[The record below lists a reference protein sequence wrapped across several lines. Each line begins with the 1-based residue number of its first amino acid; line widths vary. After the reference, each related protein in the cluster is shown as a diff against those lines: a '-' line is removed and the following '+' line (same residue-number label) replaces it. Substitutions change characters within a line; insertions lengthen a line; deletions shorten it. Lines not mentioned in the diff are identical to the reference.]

1 MLIEKAR
8 KAIEEKKLI
17 VYPTDTLYAL
27 GGDATRSEVVKKV
40 FDLKERPYDM
50 PLSITISDIEEI
62 KEYCFMNELAY
73 KIAEKFLPGPV
84 TLVLKKKHSLP
95 DLLGK
100 EKIGIR
106 IPANEIAR
114 KIAKG
119 LPITST
125 SANKHGREEPKSID
139 IAKKQLGSNVSLY
152 IDAGSLPGRASTVI
166 DVSEGR
172 IKILR
177 EGAISKEE
185 IYGI

>member
-27 GGDATRSEVVKKV
+27 GGDATSSEVVKKI
-40 FDLKERPYDM
+40 FDVKERPYNM
-50 PLSITISDIEEI
+50 PISITLSDIEEI
-62 KEYCFMNELAY
+62 EEYCFVNEIAY
-73 KIAEKFLPGPV
+73 KIAEKFLPGAI
-84 TLVLKKKHSLP
+84 TIVLKKKRSLP
-95 DLLGK
+95 ELLGK

-125 SANKHGREEPKSID
+125 SANKHGKEEANSID
-139 IAKKQLGSNVSLY
+139 IAKKQLGNEIAIY
-152 IDAGSLPGRASTVI
+152 IDAGPLMGKASTVI

-177 EGAISKEE
+177 EGAIKKEE